1 MVKEVFE
8 KLEENNISIASAE
21 SATGGF
27 FIYSLILNPGA
38 SKFVKG
44 SVVSYTDEIKQN
56 ILKVP
61 KKIISEK
68 TSISEEVSKQMAVNI
83 RKLYKTDIGIS
94 FTGNAGPQDL
104 GDIPVGTFYISVAS
118 KLGVESTHFITKG
131 SRESIIQ
138 DAVNQGFFLIN
149 SLIKELK

>member
-1 MVKEVFE
+1 MVKEVFD
-8 KLEENNISIASAE
+8 KLAKSNITIASAE
-21 SATGGF
+21 SATGGY

-44 SVVSYTDEIKQN
+44 SIVSYTDEIKKS
-56 ILKVP
+56 ILK
-61 KKIISEK
+61 ISQKLITEK
-68 TSISEEVSKQMAVNI
+68 TSISEEVSKEMALSI

-94 FTGNAGPQDL
+94 FTGNAGPQDI